1 MTFGPKL
8 PVVGEELTSV
18 DVERRNDSVRDLQRA
33 ALIDSSVVVERA
45 ETLDDIDAAFRIE
58 RIVFEESGYGHMPQ
72 ELDAQSTFYL
82 AKSVET
88 GEPIGCLRM
97 IAGAPQPPPMTA
109 MPLTGEWLE
118 RLARVDPLRLC
129 EYGALAIPSD
139 VHAELGFAVA
149 KALYREGYIHT
160 VAEEIEWSGLV
171 MEPRRA
177 RALARWNGLLF
188 EQAGPTTY
196 YMGGDVATFVAS
208 PRELYDSTIRLN
220 PSFAAYVL
228 TKLDP
233 ADYPILQRSPDS
245 STDSPR
251 SA

>member
-1 MTFGPKL
+1 MK
-8 PVVGEELTSV
+8 EELISV
-18 DVERRNDSVRDLQRA
+18 DVVRRNDSARDLQRA
-33 ALIDSSVVVERA
+33 GLIDSAVVVERA
-45 ETLDDIDAAFRIE
+45 ETIDDIDAAFRIE

-82 AKSVET
+82 AKAVRT

-97 IAGAPQPPPMTA
+97 VAGAPQPLPMTA
-109 MPLTGEWLE
+109 MPLSGEWIE
-118 RLARVDPLRLC
+118 RLARVTPQQLC

-139 VHAELGFAVA
+139 VHADLGFAVA

-160 VAEEIEWSGLV
+160 LVEEIEWSGLV

-188 EQAGPTTY
+188 EQAGPTAF

-208 PRELYDSTIRLN
+208 PRELYESTVRLN

-233 ADYPILQRSPDS
+233 TDYPILQGPAEPPADS
-245 STDSPR
+245 SR
-251 SA
+251 IA